1 MVGIQIYCCD
11 MQVAVEWFVRE
22 TKAGDGHI
30 FSVLCSKEYYYHLR
44 KKKKKSG
51 EFCYSVVYFQLEVVE
66 FEIQLVPSS
75 SCPILSYGNFPD

>member
-44 KKKKKSG
+44 KKKKKKW
-51 EFCYSVVYFQLEVVE
+51 
-66 FEIQLVPSS
+66 
-75 SCPILSYGNFPD
+75 

>member
-44 KKKKKSG
+44 KKKKMVNFVILWFISNLKWLNLK
-51 EFCYSVVYFQLEVVE
+51 FNWYRLH
-66 FEIQLVPSS
+66 LV
-75 SCPILSYGNFPD
+75 LF

>member
-44 KKKKKSG
+44 KKKKK
-51 EFCYSVVYFQLEVVE
+51 VVNFVILWFISNLKWLNLKFNWYRLH
-66 FEIQLVPSS
+66 LV
-75 SCPILSYGNFPD
+75 LF